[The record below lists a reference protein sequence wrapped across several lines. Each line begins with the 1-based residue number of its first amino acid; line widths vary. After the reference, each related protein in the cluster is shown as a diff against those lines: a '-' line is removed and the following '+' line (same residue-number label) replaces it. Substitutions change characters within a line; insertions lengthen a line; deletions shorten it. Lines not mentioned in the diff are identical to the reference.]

1 MKKGDALVEV
11 NIDYIKEQGLSVV
24 SPIIFTNVDV
34 EKFSVETVVD
44 GDVTASLGG
53 ILKVVR
59 NG

>member
-34 EKFSVETVVD
+34 EKFSVETVVE
-44 GDVTASLGG
+44 GEVSSSAVN
-53 ILKVVR
+53 ILKIKSI
-59 NG
+59 